1 MAEGI
6 LMSESESRVMTETD
20 IYSVVKIH
28 QEAFR
33 GFFLAQMGTPFLK
46 AYYRIVLAYS
56 GSIAHVYVGRRS
68 TIEGFA
74 VGFIGPMAFYKK
86 LKRSGLQLIVPI
98 LFGIILNPKLVVKV
112 FENIKRVSDL
122 DSERSH
128 TFIDK
133 DTVELSSI
141 AVSSAANGLGSI
153 LLDAFVKDA
162 WSRDISTITLT
173 TDFENN
179 ELVNKFYIKNGFEKT
194 GVETRKGRK
203 LCRYILVNDQRSSRG

>member
-1 MAEGI
+1 
-6 LMSESESRVMTETD
+6 MSESETRLMVAAD

-46 AYYRIVLAYS
+46 VYYRIVLAYS

-68 TIEGFA
+68 TVEGFA

-141 AVSSAANGLGSI
+141 AVSSSAKGIGSI
-153 LLDAFVKDA
+153 LLDAFVEDA

-173 TDFENN
+173 TNFENN
-179 ELVNKFYIKNGFEKT
+179 ELVNNFYIKHGFEKN
-194 GVETRKGRK
+194 GLETRKGRK
-203 LCRYILVNDQRSSRG
+203 LWRYILVNRKMVSKG